1 MLDKKF
7 NKEGSFFMSKYSKE
21 FKLEVVKYYLQEHH
35 SYSECCKKF
44 NIPSMTPIKQW
55 VDKYQLYGVEGIFKN
70 LKSSYDGNFKQNVVE
85 YMHTNHLSATE
96 TANYFKLGNHSVVLK
111 WERIYYEEGPQG
123 LYIER
128 RGRNKNMNSKPKKKK
143 IDKEIEE
150 DLMAEN
156 QRLRMENEYLKKI
169 KCLSSG
175 KNQAREQEKVIVVN
189 ELRQKYSLRE
199 LLKLAEM
206 PRSTFYYH

>member
-1 MLDKKF
+1 MLDKNF

-55 VDKYQLYGVEGIFKN
+55 VDKYQLYGAEGIFKN

-128 RGRNKNMNSKPKKKK
+128 RGRNKNMSSKPKKKK

-150 DLMAEN
+150 DLIAEN
-156 QRLRMENEYLKKI
+156 QRLRMENEYLKKLNALVQERI
-169 KCLSSG
+169 K
-175 KNQAREQEKVIVVN
+175 RENK
-189 ELRQKYSLRE
+189 K
-199 LLKLAEM
+199 K
-206 PRSTFYYH
+206 